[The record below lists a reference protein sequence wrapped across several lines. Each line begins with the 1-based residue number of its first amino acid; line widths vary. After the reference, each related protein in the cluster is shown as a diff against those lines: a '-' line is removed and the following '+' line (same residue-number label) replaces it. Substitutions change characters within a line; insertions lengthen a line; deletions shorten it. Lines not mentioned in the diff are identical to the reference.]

1 MKRTVLNILLTITM
15 ALAGQSTS
23 GLKVAPKE
31 NQNHLNF
38 RMGYSSG
45 TTNGKPTLCIEGVLN
60 RNISI
65 ESCGTGYGFVHH
77 SPGID
82 LVHFRGKWSVLNRNY
97 GNSQILG
104 QLGVGFAEV
113 QVADDALGFHFTGT
127 GSGVETA
134 GPELS
139 SSAQW
144 ILSLGRHTEL
154 VTDLNAGVA
163 TLKHAPELIVP
174 QPQIFP
180 FFELSVGLGW

>member
-1 MKRTVLNILLTITM
+1 MNILLTITI
-15 ALAGQSTS
+15 ALAGQSSS
-23 GLKVAPKE
+23 GLKLAPKE
-31 NQNHLNF
+31 NQNHFNF

-45 TTNGKPTLCIEGVLN
+45 TTNGKPTLCLEGILN
-60 RNISI
+60 HSLSI

-77 SPGID
+77 NPGID
-82 LVHFRGKWSVLNRNY
+82 LVHFRGKWAVLNKNY
-97 GNSQILG
+97 GSSQILG
-104 QLGVGFAEV
+104 QFGVGFAEV

-127 GSGVETA
+127 GAGVETA

-144 ILSLGRHTEL
+144 ILNLGKHTEV

-163 TLKHAPELIVP
+163 VLQHAPELIVP

-180 FFELSVGLGW
+180 FCELSIGLGW